1 MRNMIKR
8 DRLTKNIEEQISE
21 GEQGIPL
28 LNRHLTSALFFS
40 KFSAG
45 NARTVREK
53 FNFVVASPER
63 REHLLAE
70 LKENLQM
77 HQQMSQ

>member
-1 MRNMIKR
+1 MKNMIQR

-21 GEQGIPL
+21 GEQDIPL

-40 KFSAG
+40 KFSADD
-45 NARTVREK
+45 ARTVREK
-53 FNFVVASPER
+53 FNFVVASPQR

-70 LKENLQM
+70 LKENLQ
-77 HQQMSQ
+77 SRPKLI